1 LQKFASAIPKT
12 GFDWVEPIVE
22 KVRRRFGFQLRQA
35 RRRDMIRHGVIS
47 TGTQA
52 RSPKLILGWGR
63 VRRPEIKQ

>member
-1 LQKFASAIPKT
+1 MACKKVASAIPKT

-47 TGTQA
+47 TGTQ
-52 RSPKLILGWGR
+52 
-63 VRRPEIKQ
+63 